1 MRQVLK
7 LHADSVCEAV
17 SAIEVDVARPAP
29 NELALTYRLT
39 GVIAGLVLPA
49 QAAPARTDE
58 LWRHSCFE
66 AFVQPKGGEG
76 YFEVNLA
83 PSTRWAAYRFD
94 GYRQG
99 MAPALGDPGIAV
111 TTGAQSLEVRAALTL
126 AEAASAPWRVGISAV
141 IEEAGGRISYWALA
155 HPPGRPDFHHDA
167 GFVVELSP

>member
-17 SAIEVDVARPAP
+17 TAIEVDVARPAP
-29 NELALTYRLT
+29 GELALTYRLT
-39 GVIAGLVLPA
+39 GTTAGLVLPA
-49 QAAPARTDE
+49 RAAPERTDE

-66 AFVQPKGGEG
+66 AFVMPKGGTG

-83 PSTRWAAYRFD
+83 PSTQWAAYRFD
-94 GYRQG
+94 AYRQG
-99 MAPALGDPGIAV
+99 MAPAQGDPGVEV
-111 TTGAQSLEVRAALTL
+111 TLGAQSLELRAVGRL